1 MSVPPSF
8 FIHFLLKKKKVFC
21 FVFLSFSSLVRLF
34 VCVFVYSFV
43 VVLFALHVLLL
54 YSRTDAIHFKRFY

>member
-1 MSVPPSF
+1 MDEAIVCLSAVF
-8 FIHFLLKKKKVFC
+8 FYPLFIEEEEGFLF
-21 FVFLSFSSLVRLF
+21 FFLYFSSLFRLF

-54 YSRTDAIHFKRFY
+54 